1 MKTVFEPFT
10 RANDSRVTKVEGTG
24 LGMSIVRSVVNL
36 MNGTIDVKSKLGEGT
51 TFTVTVYMKLRDG
64 DDQDLT
70 PLEGLRVLVA
80 DDEEAAAGKRLRGA
94 EVHRHGARLRVVGRG
109 RR

>member
-1 MKTVFEPFT
+1 MACP
-10 RANDSRVTKVEGTG
+10 SW
-24 LGMSIVRSVVNL
+24 RSVVNL

-80 DDEEAAAGKRLRGA
+80 DDEEAAAESACEVLKSIGMEPDYVLSARMPLRRCA
-94 EVHRHGARLRVVGRG
+94 VRSRMSAAT
-109 RR
+109 

>member
-1 MKTVFEPFT
+1 
-10 RANDSRVTKVEGTG
+10 
-24 LGMSIVRSVVNL
+24 MSIVRSVVNL

-80 DDEEAAAGKRLRGA
+80 DDEEAAAESACEVLKSIGMEPRTTCCRARTPLRRCA
-94 EVHRHGARLRVVGRG
+94 IRSRMSAAT
-109 RR
+109 